1 MHNISIVLF
10 AAVLVGTTVRTVS
23 AYDEQEDANEAY
35 LADLPDPIEQSQ
47 GWSSY
52 ANLLHQEVEHEQH
65 QELTTA
71 QMEGDN
77 KDAQMEGDNKDEQ
90 EDGKTVSPISIITN
104 NTVTS
109 TTAAAATATAAAT
122 VAPYNI
128 EGNGNTEPAHTTDS
142 DDHQDHEDQDHGQN
156 ELSLGLHTNLRP
168 KRTLTAKQI
177 ALLKSRIM
185 GYNPHMRL

>member
-35 LADLPDPIEQSQ
+35 LADLPDPNEQSQ

-65 QELTTA
+65 QELTT
-71 QMEGDN
+71 
-77 KDAQMEGDNKDEQ
+77 AQMEGDNKDEQ